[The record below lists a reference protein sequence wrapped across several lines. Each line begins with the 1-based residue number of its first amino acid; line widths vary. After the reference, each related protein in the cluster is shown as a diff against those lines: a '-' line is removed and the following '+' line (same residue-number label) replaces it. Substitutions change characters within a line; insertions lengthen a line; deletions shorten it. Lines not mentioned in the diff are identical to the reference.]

1 MFSLPIQCAVAEILK
16 NQSQFKAGRLSQYLP
31 EWRKLTS
38 DTTILQY
45 VRGVRIEFKGH
56 QSPPANEGI
65 CVTQQPQNISVVRT
79 EIHKLLAKG
88 VIVQSQHEPDEFIS
102 PIFLLPKKDGTYRM
116 ILNLKRFNQY
126 VAYHHFKMDTLD
138 TVIKLMKPE

>member
-1 MFSLPIQCAVAEILK
+1 M
-16 NQSQFKAGRLSQYLP
+16 
-31 EWRKLTS
+31 
-38 DTTILQY
+38 
-45 VRGVRIEFKGH
+45 FKGH
-56 QSPPANEGI
+56 QPPPANEGI

-126 VAYHHFKMDTLD
+126 VVYHHFKMDTLD
-138 TVIKLMKPE
+138 TGIKLMKPGCHYMASIDLRDAYYTVAIHPGHQK